1 MPTETTT
8 AEAKDA
14 PRCLKCGMA
23 LPAHARGCPLAPDE
37 PRDALPGKDARD
49 AYEVTP

>member
-1 MPTETTT
+1 MSDTT
-8 AEAKDA
+8 AEIPKSA
-14 PRCLKCGMA
+14 RCLKCGVA
-23 LPAHARGCPLAPDE
+23 LPAHVRGCPLAPDE